1 MDESGRLSRL
11 RREHTA
17 AAVRRRLARPRKPSL
32 LRDSVLG
39 AVDGCVTTFAVVAGA
54 VGGGLSDRTILILG
68 GSNLLADGFS
78 MAASNYLGARSL
90 TEEMEFARSR
100 EADHIRL
107 VPEGEKEEVRQIFAA
122 KGFHGD
128 LLDQLVAVL
137 TSDKEVWLKTM
148 LDEELGLGEASP
160 QPIRSGAATFLAFC
174 LAGLIPLSTFL
185 VPGLSKDAAFPLS
198 CLSAAMTFLA
208 VGGIKGRLVGKP
220 ILASSAATLGLGGVA
235 ATLAYATGNLLDT
248 LLR

>member
-11 RREHTA
+11 RREHTS
-17 AAVRRRLARPRKPSL
+17 AAVQRRLARPRRPSL
-32 LRDSVLG
+32 LRDAVLG

-90 TEEMEFARSR
+90 TEEIEFARSR
-100 EADHIRL
+100 EVDHIRL
-107 VPEGEKEEVRQIFAA
+107 IPEGEKEEVRQIFAA

-128 LLDQLVAVL
+128 LLEQVVAIL
-137 TSDKEVWLKTM
+137 TSDKEVWLRTM
-148 LDEELGLGEASP
+148 LDEELGLGKASP
-160 QPIRSGAATFLAFC
+160 RPVLSGAATFLAFC
-174 LAGLIPLSTFL
+174 LAGVIPLSTFL
-185 VPGLSKDAAFPLS
+185 FPGLAKDAAFPLS
-198 CLSAAMTFLA
+198 CLGAAMTFLA
-208 VGGIKGRLVGKP
+208 VGGIKGLLVGKP
-220 ILASSAATLGLGGVA
+220 ILASGAATLGLGGVA
-235 ATLAYATGNLLDT
+235 AALAYVTGNALDA